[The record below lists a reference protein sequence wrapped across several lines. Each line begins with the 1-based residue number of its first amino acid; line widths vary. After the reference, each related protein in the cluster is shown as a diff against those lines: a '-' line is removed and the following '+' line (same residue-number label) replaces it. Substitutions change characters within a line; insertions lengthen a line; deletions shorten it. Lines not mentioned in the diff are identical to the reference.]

1 LQTGN
6 LDVGDFYS
14 KLKNLWNEL
23 TNLTK
28 VPVCT
33 CSGCKCEVSSK
44 IMGMYEEDRAH
55 QFILGLNDDLYST
68 LRSQILALDPLPL
81 LDQIFNMTKQE
92 ENYKKIMM
100 A

>member
-1 LQTGN
+1 
-6 LDVGDFYS
+6 
-14 KLKNLWNEL
+14 
-23 TNLTK
+23 
-28 VPVCT
+28 
-33 CSGCKCEVSSK
+33 
-44 IMGMYEEDRAH
+44 MGMYEEDRAH